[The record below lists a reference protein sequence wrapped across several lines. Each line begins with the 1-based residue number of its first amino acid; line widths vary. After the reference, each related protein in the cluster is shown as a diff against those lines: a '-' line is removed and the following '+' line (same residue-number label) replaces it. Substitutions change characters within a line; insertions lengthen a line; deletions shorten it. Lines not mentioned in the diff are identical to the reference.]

1 MTELSRRQLLG
12 LGGAALLLG
21 APLSGCTA
29 LAGSRPSATP
39 HVSASATPAATTD
52 WSKLSSRVDGR
63 LVVPGDGAYDSTRRV
78 ENPRY
83 DSAMPLAIL
92 VAASAADVAAGLA
105 FAADYHVPLA
115 LRSGGHSYP
124 GWSAGGADSTGLS
137 PALVIDTRGMTT
149 VAMADNGSARV
160 GAGASLAQVYSAVGG
175 AGRALAAGSCAT
187 VGVAGLTLGGGVGV
201 LVRAYG
207 LTCDALTELQIVTAD
222 GNVRTVS
229 DTADPDLFWA
239 CRGGG
244 GGHLGVVT
252 SLTFATHEAPPV
264 TTWNLR
270 WPFADAAAVI
280 TAWQAWAPHADPKL
294 WSTLKLLNGAKYT
307 AGPGLF
313 LSGTWIGEPS
323 AVDSVLAPLLSAVGT
338 QPSQQGSVKRSY
350 LDAMMGY
357 AGCRNIPA
365 RRCSTA
371 PGGELTRV
379 SSAATSHV
387 AYAPLNDSG
396 ISTLVATVE
405 SAKAVPGLTE
415 AGVSLDALGGAVAE
429 VRNDAT
435 AFGHRSA
442 MMTVQYTATFPNGTD
457 PALPDSYVHGFR
469 TAMVP
474 YWGYGAYVNYAD
486 ASITGWADAYFA
498 GNATRLNQVRRQYDP
513 HGLFTQPQ

>member
-12 LGGAALLLG
+12 LGGVTVLLG
-21 APLSGCTA
+21 GQLSGCTA
-29 LAGSRPSATP
+29 HPGPRPSATP
-39 HVSASATPAATTD
+39 HVSAFATPSASAD
-52 WSKLSSRVDGR
+52 WAKLSSRVDGT
-63 LVVPGDGAYDSTRRV
+63 LLVPGDGAYDRTRRV

-92 VAASAADVAAGLA
+92 VAASAADVATGLA
-105 FAADYHVPLA
+105 FAADHHVPLA

-124 GWSAGGADSTGLS
+124 GWSAGGANGTGVP
-137 PALVIDTRGMTT
+137 PAIVIDTRGMST
-149 VAMADNGSARV
+149 VAMADDGSVRV

-175 AGRALAAGSCAT
+175 
-187 VGVAGLTLGGGVGV
+187 
-201 LVRAYG
+201 
-207 LTCDALTELQIVTAD
+207 
-222 GNVRTVS
+222 
-229 DTADPDLFWA
+229 ADPDLFWA

-252 SLTFATHEAPPV
+252 SLTFTTHPAPPV

-270 WPFADAAAVI
+270 WPFADAEAVI
-280 TAWQAWAPHADPKL
+280 AAWQKWAPHADPRL

-307 AGPGLF
+307 AGPGLY

-323 AVDSVLAPLLSAVGT
+323 AVESVLAPLVRAVGT

-357 AGCRNIPA
+357 AGCRNVPVQ
-365 RRCSTA
+365 RCSTA
-371 PGGELTRV
+371 PGGALTRV

-387 AYAPLNDSG
+387 AYAPLNDTG
-396 ISTLVATVE
+396 ISTLVTNVE

-415 AGVSLDALGGAVAE
+415 AGVSLDALGGAVAD

-442 MMTVQYTATFPNGTD
+442 MMTVQYTATFPDGAD
-457 PALPDSYVHGFR
+457 PAPPDSYVHGFR
-469 TAMVP
+469 AAMAP

-486 ASITGWADAYFA
+486 ASIANWADAYFA
-498 GNATRLNQVRRQYDP
+498 GNAARLDQVRQQYDP

>member
-12 LGGAALLLG
+12 LGGATLLL
-21 APLSGCTA
+21 AGCT
-29 LAGSRPSATP
+29 GQPEPRRSASP
-39 HVSASATPAATTD
+39 RASASATSAPAD
-52 WSKLSSRVDGR
+52 WARLSARLDGT
-63 LVVPGDGAYDSTRRV
+63 LLVPGDGAYDATRRL

-105 FAADYHVPLA
+105 FAAEHDVPLA
-115 LRSGGHSYP
+115 VRSGGHNYP
-124 GWSAGGADSTGLS
+124 GWSAGGAAGTGVPPS
-137 PALVIDTRGMTT
+137 LVIDTRGMSNIAVGEDGT
-149 VAMADNGSARV
+149 ARV
-160 GAGASLAQVYSAVGG
+160 AAGASLAQVYAAVGG

-222 GNVRTVS
+222 GTVRTVS

-252 SLTFATHEAPPV
+252 ALTFATHPAPTV

-280 TAWQAWAPHADPKL
+280 AAWQSWAPHADPRL
-294 WSTLKLLNGAKYT
+294 WSTLKLLNGARYT

-313 LSGTWIGEPS
+313 LSGTWIGEPD
-323 AVDSVLAPLLSAVGT
+323 AAAAALRPLLTAVGA
-338 QPSQQGSVKRSY
+338 QPSQQSSAAHSY

-357 AGCRNIPA
+357 AGCRNIPVQ
-365 RRCSTA
+365 RCTTG
-371 PGGELTRV
+371 PGGKLTRE
-379 SSAATSHV
+379 SAAATSHV
-387 AYAPLNDSG
+387 ASAPLGEAG
-396 ISTLVATVE
+396 IAVLLALVEA
-405 SAKAVPGLTE
+405 AKDVPGLGE
-415 AGVSLDALGGAVAE
+415 GGVSLDALGGAVADLAD
-429 VRNDAT
+429 DAT

-442 MMTVQYTATFPNGTD
+442 MMTVQYTATFQDGAD
-457 PALPDSYVHGFR
+457 PAPLDSYVHDFR

-486 ASITGWADAYFA
+486 ASITNWADAYFA
-498 GNATRLNQVRRQYDP
+498 GNAARLARVRKQYDP

>member
-12 LGGAALLLG
+12 LGGVTVLLG
-21 APLSGCTA
+21 GQLSGCTA
-29 LAGSRPSATP
+29 HPGPRPSATP
-39 HVSASATPAATTD
+39 HVSAFATPSASAD
-52 WSKLSSRVDGR
+52 WAKLSSRVDGT
-63 LVVPGDGAYDSTRRV
+63 LLVPGDGAYDRTRRV

-92 VAASAADVAAGLA
+92 VAASAADVATGLA
-105 FAADYHVPLA
+105 FAADHHVPLA

-124 GWSAGGADSTGLS
+124 GWSAGGANGTGVP
-137 PALVIDTRGMTT
+137 PAIVIDTRGMST
-149 VAMADNGSARV
+149 VAMADDGSVRV

-187 VGVAGLTLGGGVGV
+187 VGVAGLALGGGVGV

-207 LTCDALTELQIVTAD
+207 LTCDALTELQLVTAD
-222 GNVRTVS
+222 GRVRTVS

-252 SLTFATHEAPPV
+252 SLTFTTHPAPPV

-270 WPFADAAAVI
+270 WPFADAEAVI
-280 TAWQAWAPHADPKL
+280 AAWQKWAPHADPRL

-307 AGPGLF
+307 AGPGLY

-323 AVDSVLAPLLSAVGT
+323 AVESVLAPLVRAVGT

-357 AGCRNIPA
+357 AGCRNVPVQ
-365 RRCSTA
+365 RCSTA
-371 PGGELTRV
+371 PGGALTRV

-387 AYAPLNDSG
+387 AYAPLNDTG
-396 ISTLVATVE
+396 ISTLVTNVE

-415 AGVSLDALGGAVAE
+415 AGVSLDALGGAVAD

-442 MMTVQYTATFPNGTD
+442 MMTVQYTATFPDGAD
-457 PALPDSYVHGFR
+457 PAPPDDPPGVSDRSQGLRV
-469 TAMVP
+469 VP
-474 YWGYGAYVNYAD
+474 NSRFDV
-486 ASITGWADAYFA
+486 
-498 GNATRLNQVRRQYDP
+498 
-513 HGLFTQPQ
+513 